1 MGSSVPLGRVR
12 VVACLRPLSMQRI
25 ERDMLPGCTLAEIV
39 ERLHA
44 DPMLTLRI
52 EVNGAPVAADT
63 WATKVAHCGDL
74 VTVRAIP
81 SHGDAGRDAKN
92 ALNAVATIGAVA
104 AAMYFAPLSTA
115 FLTLGI
121 SWVPY
126 VGAATAIAAAA
137 MANKLFPHA
146 ESEEI
151 EEEGR
156 QYSLAHSRNAINP
169 GGVVPTVYGRYR
181 FFPPYAS
188 KPYTEMR
195 GEDQWVHMLFAVGH
209 GPLEVSNLK
218 FGEHT
223 LAELGIPDTD
233 VEIRNGY
240 DDDADRTLFID
251 RVDEVEIGE
260 IIEEPV
266 GDTMGAWVVAES
278 AAPTTEIAVQLV
290 WPQGLIA
297 WTSGGKRC
305 KGSQYFDFFISKY
318 EEDYWLDMGRKRVV
332 ESTGTLLRKEYRWRV
347 ADIPYLANSG
357 TKKYKVRVR
366 RVRDT
371 EWYAVTGG
379 HETIGQNGTKQFD
392 VYLDRVRSYIDA
404 DPIGDGAPANLC
416 TVAVRAKASDK
427 LQGQL
432 DQFNLI
438 AESVL
443 PVYTGAAWTTPKTS
457 QASPAATTRN
467 PAWVFADILRG
478 GSNLRPLSDS
488 LINADEIKTWADACD
503 AAGIEFNALID
514 KQETVHNLLKTVAAV
529 GRATPG
535 MRDDK
540 FAPIRDY
547 DRTGTDPVQCFT
559 PRNSWGFSATKAF
572 LDRPHALKAQFKWEG
587 ADETLYTDA
596 ELVVCDD
603 GYGYEAGETEP
614 TKFDSVSLWGVT
626 DATQAYRAGRYLIGV
641 SRLRPEIYT
650 LSADFENLICQ
661 AGDLVKVVH
670 DVPMFGSGSGRVKEV
685 LTGTVE
691 RGLDFT
697 GVRLDDSFQ
706 QESGKHYSMIV
717 RKADN
722 TWLTIPIDTWG
733 TGEYQTVR
741 FEDSIADDEPAPEVG
756 DLCMVGERT
765 QEAVE
770 LLVAAIEPGPDL
782 SAKLTLV
789 DHAPGV
795 FSEGDIPPFDPHIT
809 APPVILPLAPP
820 QPQIQEIQTDET
832 VMVRLPDGSVICQ
845 AVLSLIYPAGRHAPV
860 DRVEVQ
866 HRIHSGADETCV
878 WRSLAPYLGAPAS
891 VAAYPVETGGIYDF
905 RVRSVSET
913 NVASEWSEVEA
924 VTIIGASN
932 PPPDVTMISIENGA
946 LRWAYPD
953 PPIDLWGFLVRMHQ
967 GSTPS
972 WETATAL
979 TDHPVTATSF
989 AIEPYGSGERTFMV
1003 KAIDIASNE
1012 SANAAS
1018 ITVTVDTSDVENSG
1032 TVQDWS
1038 ANAWEWVT
1046 IEGGTVNGSNQVVA
1060 NGSGGDSGAFWG
1072 TDGEQFWGA
1081 DGDPFWPAS
1090 SAVYSDMTLT
1100 TEVRFIHYY
1109 AGPQVQYM
1117 HCVVDVTGGSYRIE
1131 YGFADDFD
1139 DEVANWLPFP
1149 GYVQLKKHDYLVFR
1163 LIVGGGPTQGVV
1175 RSFKTYATYPAVSE
1189 TVLSHAITN
1198 ASSPERVTLTKKY
1211 TLIQSVIP
1219 QIRTGNGIGCVIDD
1233 KDAENGPRIYIKDAA
1248 GNNTTGT
1255 LDVFV
1260 KGY

>member
-25 ERDMLPGCTLAEIV
+25 ERDMLPGCTLAEII
-39 ERLHA
+39 EKLHA
-44 DPMLTLRI
+44 GPLLTLRV
-52 EVNGAPVAADT
+52 EVNGEPVAADA
-63 WATKVAHCGDL
+63 WATTRARCGDL

-81 SHGDAGRDAKN
+81 SGGDAGRDAKN
-92 ALNAVATIGAVA
+92 ALNAVATIAAVA

-115 FLTLGI
+115 YLALGI

-137 MANKLFPHA
+137 LANKIFPRA
-146 ESEEI
+146 ASEEI

-209 GPLEVSNLK
+209 GPLEVSNLR
-218 FGEHT
+218 FGERT
-223 LAELGIPDTD
+223 LAEVGIPDTD

-240 DDDADRTLFID
+240 DDDAARTLFVD
-251 RVDEVEIGE
+251 RVDEVAYSYF
-260 IIEEPV
+260 IEEPV
-266 GDTMGAWVVAES
+266 DDTLGPWVVVES
-278 AAPTTEIAVQLV
+278 SAPSSEVAVQLV

-297 WTSGGKRC
+297 WTSSGKRC

-318 EEDYWLDMGRKRVV
+318 EEDYWLDMGRQRVV
-332 ESTGTLLRKEYRWRV
+332 ESTGTMLRKEYRWRV
-347 ADIPYLANSG
+347 ADIPYLANSE
-357 TKKYKVRVR
+357 TRKYKIRVR

-379 HETIGQNGTKQFD
+379 HETIGQNGTKQYD

-404 DPIGDGAPANLC
+404 DPIGDEAPANLC
-416 TVAVRAKASDK
+416 TVALRVKANEK

-443 PVYTGAAWTTPKTS
+443 PVYDGASWTTPKTT

-467 PAWVFADILRG
+467 PAWAFADVLRG
-478 GSNLRPLSDS
+478 GSNLRPLSDA

-503 AAGIEFNALID
+503 AADIEFNALID
-514 KQETVHNLLKTVAAV
+514 KQETVHNLLKTIAAV

-540 FAPIRDY
+540 FSPIRDY

-572 LDRPHALKAQFKWEG
+572 LDRPHALKVQFKWEG
-587 ADETLYTDA
+587 DDETLYTDA

-603 GYGYEAGETEP
+603 GYGYGDGEVEP

-641 SRLRPEIYT
+641 ARLRPEIYT

-932 PPPDVTMISIENGA
+932 PPPDVTSVSVESGI
-946 LRWAYPD
+946 LRWSYPD

-967 GSTPS
+967 GSAPT

-979 TDHPVTATSF
+979 IDSPISATQL
-989 AIEPYGSGERTFMV
+989 ALTIYGVGEYTLFV
-1003 KAIDIASNE
+1003 KAIDIAGNE
-1012 SANAAS
+1012 SVNAAS
-1018 ITVTVDTSDVENSG
+1018 ITLPLCPGDQQITDEPTDWAFNSWNL
-1032 TVQDWS
+1032 TDI
-1038 ANAWEWVT
+1038 T
-1046 IEGGTVNGSNQVVA
+1046 GGVVNGSNEVVA
-1060 NGSGGDSGAFWG
+1060 IGAGGGDNA
-1072 TDGEQFWGA
+1072 FWGA
-1081 DGDPFWPAS
+1081 DGEPFWGEDSALFWPADEG
-1090 SAVYSDMTLT
+1090 VYSAMIIGPRVFTHLSSEDA
-1100 TEVRFIHYY
+1100 VRYL
-1109 AGPQVQYM
+1109 
-1117 HCVVDVTGGSYRIE
+1117 HCDIEATASTYRVE
-1131 YGFADDFD
+1131 YGIINAGTG
-1139 DEVANWLPFP
+1139 EVWAWLPWP
-1149 GYVQLKKHDYLVFR
+1149 GYVQMAYGEWYAMRLLVD
-1163 LIVGGGPTQGVV
+1163 GGAIQGVV
-1175 RSFKTYATYPAVSE
+1175 ASVVTYKTGPNITE
-1189 TVLSHAITN
+1189 CVLSHEITN
-1198 ASSPERVTLTKKY
+1198 AGTPERVPLSKTYEAIT
-1211 TLIQSVIP
+1211 SVVP
-1219 QIRTGNGIGCVIDD
+1219 QIRSGTGIGCVIGD
-1233 KDAENGPRIYIKDAA
+1233 KHETLGPRIYIKDAA

-1255 LDVFV
+1255 IDVDIR
-1260 KGY
+1260 GY